1 MFNFRK
7 RIFLFLTIIAVVLC
21 LVSCTEPNNAT
32 RIKFDSVEYTVRMQ
46 SYLEVKPTIKV
57 APSMSIDDIEVV
69 YESSDESIVRYEH
82 GVLYPKSEGEAVIK
96 VYWKDNDVI
105 FDEAVVKVIKPELPE
120 FVCTQEQQFLKGG
133 EGQIAYTLHK
143 NYTDAQAKFESLN
156 PEVALVSESG
166 KVSALKVGTANI
178 HVVVSDYEDVAEYY
192 FTIEVIE
199 SDFAINYVLDGGVNA
214 EGNPIG
220 YNTLNTPLPIAAP
233 TKVGYEFEGWYLDG
247 VKVDAIPAGS
257 YGDVTLVAKW
267 NVVTYSVSYDYA
279 GGEVSS
285 ENASSYTVEVLPLA
299 IANAPTKAGY
309 EFAGWLI
316 NGVAGSE
323 IAAGTT
329 GDVSVV
335 ATWTPVKYAITYDYA
350 GGEEIADAVKEYT
363 VEEEVVFGTPT
374 RPGYVFLGWMVD
386 GAPATKIEKGTMGE
400 KTVVAT
406 WEKILVFNVSYDL
419 AGGSWAKDVVEFGD
433 ELVALFNKY
442 GESTTV
448 TTKEN
453 FKATSHPQIKTVWNK
468 AELLAEH
475 KWLFEFALADMTAA
489 GKANN
494 YLDNEYYANV
504 KEMLE
509 KMIAGDTAAVGGS
522 YADGRT
528 IFRFWLEAVMNKKN
542 VAAADIYQKL
552 MVDYSDPANVAR
564 FEAALNGVSTQLK
577 AEDKLPTPTRNGF
590 EFAGWSVNGEK
601 VESVTADCTLVA
613 MWTPITYSISYD
625 LAGGS
630 YANDIVKF
638 GDELVA
644 LFNKYGESTT
654 VTTKENFKATSHPQI
669 KTVWNKAEL
678 LAEHKW
684 LFEFA
689 LADMTAAGKANNYLD
704 NEYYANV
711 KEMLEKMIAGDT
723 AAVGGSYADG
733 RTIFRFWLEAVMN
746 KKNVAAADIYQ
757 KLMVDYSDPANQA
770 RFEAALNNITTSY
783 TALDEV
789 VLPEV
794 SREGYAFSG
803 WYNGDVKVE
812 KIAAGTFGDLELV
825 AKWENLK
832 VYYAINYEVNEGVL
846 PEGAATQYEEGV
858 GLETLP
864 VPTCEGYKFLGW
876 ELNGEVVTSIAA
888 TQKGDVTLS
897 AKWQEITGTEEY
909 KVTYDL
915 NGGSWSYNVDV
926 FADEV
931 IAMFNRDGGSSTV
944 TTKEEFKATSHPQI
958 KSVYAIAANLE
969 AHKWLFEFAKA
980 EIQAAAEANGYA
992 KNDWYQSLL
1001 TNVVELLDKMI
1012 AGDTTA
1018 IGGDYAQGRTIF
1030 RWWLQGV
1037 MNKYLAPCDSDY
1049 LGLMTDYSVAENLAR
1064 FENALNGVTDTV
1076 LAGQVLPTPAKAG
1089 YEFAGWY
1096 ANGVK
1101 VESVSEDCT
1110 LVAEWEAVTYSISYD
1125 LNGGKWAA
1133 SVDTFADKLIA
1144 LFNKYGESS
1153 TVTTKEEFKVT
1164 SHPQIKTVWNKP
1176 ETLAEYK
1183 WLFEFALAEITA
1195 AGTANNYLDN
1205 EYYTNVK
1212 EMLEKMIAGDT
1223 AAIGGSYAD
1232 GRTILR
1238 WWLQGLMNKGVAP
1251 ADDVYVK
1258 LMTDYSVAE
1267 NLSRFEDLLCDAV
1280 FSYTILDELVLAP
1293 AKHAEYKFLGW
1304 ELNGKLIDK
1313 IPAGTYGNLQLVA
1326 KWQIEEVSSDISYE
1340 LNEGTLPEDAPKSY
1354 VEGVGVKSLPV
1365 PVREGYK
1372 FMGWTLNGEAVTEIS
1387 MNQKGAVTL
1396 VATWEQ
1402 IVYGEITYD
1411 LDGGTLPED
1420 APKSYVEG
1428 EGLATLPTPTR
1439 QGYSFNGWMVN
1450 GEVVTSISPSTKGA
1464 VTLVATWTEVVV
1476 RDKYVGE
1483 GLDYASLDEAIATAP
1498 EGSIIHLPAGE
1509 HALSEKI
1516 TKSLTIVG
1524 PNAGLTAFEA
1534 RNPEALINVAKDNA
1548 GNLSGKNIEFNGVHL
1563 KGTGGGAGVP
1573 GICFQDGG
1581 NMQTL
1586 VFRSSI
1592 ISDTN
1597 TFIKLQNGTSP
1608 VEILFEDCYIYTI
1621 GQFVVWSQTGAT
1633 KKVTLIG
1640 NLVDGST
1647 CGAVTNSAAALFR
1660 VRSGVLEAYNNYFNG
1675 SSMNVPGYFEALNES
1690 VVKYNTFANCMNFV
1704 NPAAANKLT
1713 FDENLYLNASGNALT
1728 SAPKELSSVSSVKA
1742 DTTVATSE
1750 EDRANRYL
1758 THLLTQDPNRYF
1770 TIEFDA
1776 NGGEI
1781 QGTYPSVYDTTVGI
1795 QKLPQV
1801 VNGEYKFLG
1810 WYLNGER
1817 VESLPAGLSGA
1828 MKVVAKWE
1836 EAALYV
1842 DGQAGEGHYA
1852 TFAEALAAAK
1862 DGEVIIIV
1870 AGEYT
1875 ENVTINTPNLTI
1887 KGANAGIDAVN
1898 GQRVAETVY
1907 KGVITLTSSAKGIT
1921 IDGFSFTEGAKIK
1934 YDENVAYEGFSFQNN
1949 KVYDTTEAK
1958 ALTATEYES
1967 RYTLPG
1973 FIQFTFAS
1981 GGYVKN
1987 VEIYNNSFVNVSEV
2001 NVLINRAVN
2010 VSVDGNLFKD
2020 YDVDAVRIE
2029 GGYSYGSHGYTNNR
2043 FEQTVKENGN
2053 VGIFLYTSSG
2063 GSGTKQ
2069 YVLIANNE
2077 FINLGK
2083 DNGTVFTGAIA
2094 GYRFQE
2100 NHIEVTIRD
2109 NVFDH
2114 CYDYIF
2120 LRNNGGNSQT
2130 WSCTVENNQ
2139 FLGLP
2144 HNQYFASY
2152 RGSDSE
2158 STNPHLAVFT
2168 QNYYEDNDGNV
2179 ISDLS
2184 QYSSYFKH
2192 MASYG
2197 SALSA
2202 KPGEAEV
2209 EKLEFYT
2216 ISYELNG
2223 GETFDTFVTSYD
2235 SFINAPIALPSLTKV
2250 NHQFNGWS
2258 LNGRYVTEISV
2269 DTRGDLVLVA
2279 EFTVLEGEVYNI
2291 TFVTNKENVIWP
2303 FRAANNR
2310 EEILNALFVDL
2321 YEWAQGNGETRS
2333 FADYKAY
2340 IDSQLAAYA
2349 DIKLRNP
2356 SLGNYPAEDG
2366 STEYFLNIP
2375 KYFQK
2380 WSDFFAIFN
2389 KAMLAVNSGQIF
2401 YSDTYAA
2408 MVRLHQFNVWSS
2420 TGQGYFQSY
2429 IPQMCAATKI
2439 PQEIPTS
2446 YRGGQVLALPEISLA
2461 NGLEFLGWY
2470 DNAEFNGA
2478 KVTTIENTETGDKT
2492 FYAKWAEEVK
2502 PEKVEINEINELK
2515 LFTTHQLV
2523 WTITPNN
2530 VTDSSVEFF
2539 SSNEAVATVNQKG
2552 LITALA
2558 NGKATITM
2566 KVYGNRALD
2575 VVFEVEVY
2583 SPDYID
2589 GGYETESYVKIGDS
2603 IMLNADVVS
2612 KTGQISD
2619 VIWSSLNEEIAT
2631 VDGDGRVT
2639 GIAKGLATIVATNPN
2654 DPTMTLEF
2662 VVTVVNQE
2670 ESELIELV
2678 LKNHESNV
2686 FTRYNLGIGSGI
2698 PEYYMDIFGSVS
2710 QLLFNHD
2717 YKVDDSRK
2725 DNEVNSG
2732 TGDYFLNMKSTEF
2745 ITVHYTGNMAA
2756 GADAKANANYF
2767 VGDNAVSIHY
2777 TTGNDGIYQCLN
2789 LKDGAWHAGDSGAMD
2804 TVGEFKWLATGI
2816 KAGVNDPQYPV
2827 FTISDDFYYEIN
2839 GQKTTVP
2846 MPKPWNYSSR
2856 GTDHILNADGT
2867 ISSQANFGQTG
2878 FSGRTPESFINDMGL
2893 PFKVVDGEYYMGTT
2907 WWCYTQVYEGR
2918 ICSTGGNRNSVGIES
2933 CVNKGSDLW
2942 YTWQITAQLVAR
2954 LMYDLNL
2961 DITRVRGHHFFS
2973 GKDCPQPML
2982 RNDCE
2987 IWKKFLGL
2995 VEAEY
3000 EVYTE
3005 YSDVQISFVSNNTD
3019 IVNSNGRVVSQP
3031 TETTCVTYTVT
3042 ITRGDTTET
3051 ITLGSMVKGLYVGR

>member
-1 MFNFRK
+1 
-7 RIFLFLTIIAVVLC
+7 
-21 LVSCTEPNNAT
+21 
-32 RIKFDSVEYTVRMQ
+32 
-46 SYLEVKPTIKV
+46 
-57 APSMSIDDIEVV
+57 
-69 YESSDESIVRYEH
+69 
-82 GVLYPKSEGEAVIK
+82 
-96 VYWKDNDVI
+96 
-105 FDEAVVKVIKPELPE
+105 
-120 FVCTQEQQFLKGG
+120 
-133 EGQIAYTLHK
+133 
-143 NYTDAQAKFESLN
+143 
-156 PEVALVSESG
+156 
-166 KVSALKVGTANI
+166 
-178 HVVVSDYEDVAEYY
+178 
-192 FTIEVIE
+192 
-199 SDFAINYVLDGGVNA
+199 
-214 EGNPIG
+214 
-220 YNTLNTPLPIAAP
+220 
-233 TKVGYEFEGWYLDG
+233 
-247 VKVDAIPAGS
+247 
-257 YGDVTLVAKW
+257 
-267 NVVTYSVSYDYA
+267 
-279 GGEVSS
+279 
-285 ENASSYTVEVLPLA
+285 
-299 IANAPTKAGY
+299 
-309 EFAGWLI
+309 
-316 NGVAGSE
+316 
-323 IAAGTT
+323 
-329 GDVSVV
+329 
-335 ATWTPVKYAITYDYA
+335 
-350 GGEEIADAVKEYT
+350 
-363 VEEEVVFGTPT
+363 
-374 RPGYVFLGWMVD
+374 
-386 GAPATKIEKGTMGE
+386 
-400 KTVVAT
+400 
-406 WEKILVFNVSYDL
+406 
-419 AGGSWAKDVVEFGD
+419 
-433 ELVALFNKY
+433 
-442 GESTTV
+442 
-448 TTKEN
+448 
-453 FKATSHPQIKTVWNK
+453 
-468 AELLAEH
+468 
-475 KWLFEFALADMTAA
+475 
-489 GKANN
+489 
-494 YLDNEYYANV
+494 
-504 KEMLE
+504 
-509 KMIAGDTAAVGGS
+509 
-522 YADGRT
+522 
-528 IFRFWLEAVMNKKN
+528 
-542 VAAADIYQKL
+542 
-552 MVDYSDPANVAR
+552 
-564 FEAALNGVSTQLK
+564 
-577 AEDKLPTPTRNGF
+577 
-590 EFAGWSVNGEK
+590 
-601 VESVTADCTLVA
+601 
-613 MWTPITYSISYD
+613 
-625 LAGGS
+625 
-630 YANDIVKF
+630 
-638 GDELVA
+638 
-644 LFNKYGESTT
+644 
-654 VTTKENFKATSHPQI
+654 
-669 KTVWNKAEL
+669 
-678 LAEHKW
+678 
-684 LFEFA
+684 
-689 LADMTAAGKANNYLD
+689 
-704 NEYYANV
+704 
-711 KEMLEKMIAGDT
+711 
-723 AAVGGSYADG
+723 
-733 RTIFRFWLEAVMN
+733 MN